1 MRFIQG
7 IIRRKDLIFP
17 ALNLF
22 CTHQRRRAGTIS
34 GTVPIPAERKKR
46 SKEMNLLA
54 KREHEVPAALERV
67 FPGVD
72 ELVRTMFGRMI
83 EPGSGLL
90 RGSVF
95 DSRWETEVRE
105 KEVVVK
111 ISCPGCRNSD
121 FNLEIVGDF
130 LNFKVRHCEESE
142 STGKNKHYVFRERSC
157 AEYEDSIKL
166 PVAVTGA
173 EAKAKYS
180 DGVICVTIPRDMQ
193 KPVPAKTIKVH
204 CDK

>member
-1 MRFIQG
+1 
-7 IIRRKDLIFP
+7 
-17 ALNLF
+17 
-22 CTHQRRRAGTIS
+22 
-34 GTVPIPAERKKR
+34 
-46 SKEMNLLA
+46 MNLLA

-90 RGSVF
+90 RSSVF
-95 DSRWETEVRE
+95 DSRWETELHDE
-105 KEVVVK
+105 DVVVK

-121 FNLEIVGDF
+121 FDLQIVGDI
-130 LNFKVRHCEESE
+130 LTFKVRRCEEKETSE
-142 STGKNKHYVFRERSC
+142 KNKHYVFRERSC

-166 PVAVTGA
+166 PVPVKGA
-173 EAKAKYS
+173 EAKAKYA
-180 DGVICVTIPRDMQ
+180 DGVIAVTIPRDMQ
-193 KPVPAKTIKVH
+193 KPIPAKTIKVH

>member
-1 MRFIQG
+1 
-7 IIRRKDLIFP
+7 
-17 ALNLF
+17 
-22 CTHQRRRAGTIS
+22 
-34 GTVPIPAERKKR
+34 
-46 SKEMNLLA
+46 MNLLA

-90 RGSVF
+90 RSSVF
-95 DSRWETEVRE
+95 DSRWETELHDE
-105 KEVVVK
+105 DVVVK

-121 FNLEIVGDF
+121 FDLQIVGDI
-130 LNFKVRHCEESE
+130 LTFKVRRCEEKETSE
-142 STGKNKHYVFRERSC
+142 KSKHYVFRERSC

-166 PVAVTGA
+166 PVPVKGA
-173 EAKAKYS
+173 EAKAKYA
-180 DGVICVTIPRDMQ
+180 DGVIAVTIPRDMQ
-193 KPVPAKTIKVH
+193 KPIPAKTIKVH